1 MPFFMVLPLGEAPI
15 GHSSHSGR
23 NFQCTSYCYW
33 MPEPAFGYKS
43 RIWSG
48 PSSAAVSP
56 QKRLPYLY
64 LDASV
69 ASYNEGTVVVVE
81 ARPGRTATVSAPLP
95 GQVSSTGTGQSR
107 GGWSR

>member
-1 MPFFMVLPLGEAPI
+1 MPVFMVPPLGEAPI
-15 GHSSHSGR
+15 GDSSHSGPK
-23 NFQCTSYCYW
+23 FQCTSYL

-43 RIWSG
+43 RIWSS